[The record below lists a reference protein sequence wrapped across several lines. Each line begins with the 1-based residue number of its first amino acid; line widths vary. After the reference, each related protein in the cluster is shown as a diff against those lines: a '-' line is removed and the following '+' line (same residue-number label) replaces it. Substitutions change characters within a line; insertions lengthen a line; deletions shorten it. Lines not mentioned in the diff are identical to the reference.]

1 MSEEQT
7 PTPLL
12 ADEDT
17 TPAAPRR
24 MPWLAVIAVLL
35 LAAGALGGLVY
46 LTGKLV
52 DRPAG
57 DTPSLRV
64 EPEQAEIEATPVDPL
79 LPEGSD
85 DPVIAPEKTPA
96 ASAVA
101 TSAVPAVVAAPA
113 DDQAALREQVR
124 GLSERVSA
132 LGSRFQELGDLEQ
145 RIVTLEQTLAQYR
158 QDQEALTQRVE
169 QQGRRLDAIV
179 VPRPAAARSPGSPG
193 ASTGAGSRAAALP
206 QARPPFSVL
215 GVEHWGGVAQV
226 AISRAQGSTWLAAG
240 ESLDGWQVLAIQGR
254 EVVWRAPSGQ
264 TVAQPMGGQ

>member
-1 MSEEQT
+1 MSEDQT

-24 MPWLAVIAVLL
+24 MPWVAVIAVLL
-35 LAAGALGGLVY
+35 LAAAALGGLLY
-46 LTGKLV
+46 LTGQLI

-64 EPEQAEIEATPVDPL
+64 EPEEAAIEASPVDPL

-85 DPVIAPEKTPA
+85 DPVIAPEKAPA
-96 ASAVA
+96 ASAAARSDVPVA
-101 TSAVPAVVAAPA
+101 HAAPL
-113 DDQAALREQVR
+113 DDLATLREQVR

-132 LGSRFQELGDLEQ
+132 LGSRFQELGDLEH
-145 RIVTLEQTLAQYR
+145 RMVTLEQSLAQSR
-158 QDQEALTQRVE
+158 QDQEALTQRFE
-169 QQGRRLDAIV
+169 QQGRRLEAIV
-179 VPRPAAARSPGSPG
+179 VPRPASARSSGSPG
-193 ASTGAGSRAAALP
+193 AATGAGGRAAAVP
-206 QARPPFSVL
+206 QARLPFSVL

-264 TVAQPMGGQ
+264 TVTQPTGGQ